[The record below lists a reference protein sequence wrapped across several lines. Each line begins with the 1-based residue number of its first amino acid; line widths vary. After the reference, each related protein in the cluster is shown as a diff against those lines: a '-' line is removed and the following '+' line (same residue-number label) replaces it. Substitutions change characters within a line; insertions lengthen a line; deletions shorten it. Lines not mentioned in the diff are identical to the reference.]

1 MRPLKFT
8 AAAIVASVLASAACS
23 RVEGTEVKPARPVKV
38 QAVAHAPAPAG
49 VRYSASVEP
58 FQEVPLA
65 FRASGYVTY
74 LAQQRGADGPLR
86 PVQAGDLVKRGT
98 VLARVNESDYR
109 ERLNQGRARLAEG
122 DAGLTKARLDLERAE
137 ALFATDSLTKP
148 DLDSA
153 RAQYEAAAARIAGTK
168 AEIEIAQTA
177 LGETALVAP
186 ASGVLLERRIEV
198 GSLVAAGSVGYVI
211 GDVSSVKARFGIPDA
226 MIAAVRLGAPIDVTI
241 DTVTGAFQGRV
252 TALAPAADAQSRVF
266 DVEVTIP
273 NRDGRLR
280 PGMIGSV
287 ALGPSAAL
295 DAPRPVTVP
304 LSAVVRGRDGGDS
317 YAVLVIEASGDAAL
331 ARLRPVT
338 LGDVMGNG
346 VAVTSGVKSGDRVIV
361 GGAGLLQDGDWVSV
375 VPGS

>member
-1 MRPLKFT
+1 MTTIKSILAL
-8 AAAIVASVLASAACS
+8 AAACGLASMGCS
-23 RVEGTEVKPARPVKV
+23 RVEGTEAKPSRPVKV
-38 QAVAHAPAPAG
+38 QTVATASAPAG

-65 FRASGYVTY
+65 FKASGYVTY

-86 PVQAGDLVKRGT
+86 AAQPGDLVSRGT

-109 ERLNQGRARLAEG
+109 ERLNQSRARLAEG
-122 DAGLTKARLDLERAE
+122 DAGLKKARLDLERAE
-137 ALFATDSLTKP
+137 ALFATESLTKP
-148 DLDSA
+148 DLDNA
-153 RAQYEAAAARIAGTK
+153 RAAYESAEAKSAGTR
-168 AEIEIAQTA
+168 AEIEIAVTA

-186 ASGVLLERRIEV
+186 SSGVLLERRIEV
-198 GSLVAAGSVGYVI
+198 GTLVAAGSVGYVL
-211 GDVSSVKARFGIPDA
+211 GDVSAVKARFGIPDS
-226 MIAAVRLGAPIDVTI
+226 MIASVQLGAPIDVTV
-241 DTVTGAFQGRV
+241 DAVAGAFQGRV

-295 DAPRPVTVP
+295 DAPRPVSVP
-304 LSAVVRGRDGGDS
+304 LSAVVRGTDGGDS
-317 YAVLVIEASGDAAL
+317 YAVLVIETSGDTEH
-331 ARLRPVT
+331 ARVRPVT

-346 VAVTSGVKSGDRVIV
+346 VAVTSGVNPGDRVVV
-361 GGAGLLQDGDWVSV
+361 GGAGLLQDGDRVRII
-375 VPGS
+375 P